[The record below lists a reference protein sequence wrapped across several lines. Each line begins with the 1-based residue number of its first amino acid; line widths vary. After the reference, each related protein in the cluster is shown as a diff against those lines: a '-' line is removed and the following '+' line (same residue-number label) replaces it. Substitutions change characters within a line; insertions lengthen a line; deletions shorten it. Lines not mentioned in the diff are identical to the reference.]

1 MSLAPQELEN
11 TASKYASDA
20 IKFDSQGA
28 RGMAI
33 AHYQQAIDA
42 LVKLLQLYPNSKL
55 NQIYKERCNSY
66 HNRINAL
73 QQAHGVEPA
82 VDPKASDAEQK
93 QSVKRQEDE
102 NDFEDLVMK
111 EKPDVTWAEVI
122 GLDDAKN
129 ALRES
134 IVYPTKRPDLFPL
147 GWPKGMLLYGPP
159 GTGKTT
165 IAFLVAK
172 QFGYDMIGLNAS
184 DVRSKSRIN
193 EILTPVLGNVSVLGM
208 PMIFVDEVDGI
219 HGRGDYGGAAALVDI
234 LKEPTVPIVL
244 AANNDALEKMKNI
257 KKVVKTIS
265 FKKIP
270 PRLLRVYL
278 ENILKKENAKL
289 SPGSLIKVIDKSRG
303 DIRSMINLTQ
313 SFVTGFNPQTENSFE
328 KINVEDGVNAFFKSN
343 SIEEARVV
351 LYSMQIDPREKINA
365 FYSSIIT
372 SDLDNPTLAKYLK
385 IISKTD
391 MLYGKIMKTQNW
403 RLLRYLNDILI
414 TLYQNDDRIRYS
426 KYNLSQIGR
435 ASWRERVEISV
446 VAESLKKKMN

>member
-1 MSLAPQELEN
+1 MWSEKYRPQII
-11 TASKYASDA
+11 SDMVGNEEPRAA
-20 IKFDSQGA
+20 IMEWFAKWKKGTKPLL
-28 RGMAI
+28 
-33 AHYQQAIDA
+33 
-42 LVKLLQLYPNSKL
+42 LV
-55 NQIYKERCNSY
+55 
-66 HNRINAL
+66 
-73 QQAHGVEPA
+73 
-82 VDPKASDAEQK
+82 
-93 QSVKRQEDE
+93 
-102 NDFEDLVMK
+102 
-111 EKPDVTWAEVI
+111 
-122 GLDDAKN
+122 
-129 ALRES
+129 
-134 IVYPTKRPDLFPL
+134 
-147 GWPKGMLLYGPP
+147 GPP
-159 GTGKTT
+159 GIGKTT
-165 IAFLVAK
+165 MAFLVAK

-193 EILTPVLGNVSVLGM
+193 EILNPVLGNVSVLGT

-219 HGRGDYGGAAALVDI
+219 HGRGDYGGAAALVEI

-244 AANNDALEKMKNI
+244 AANNDTLEKMKNI
-257 KKVVKTIS
+257 KKVVKTIP

-270 PRLLRVYL
+270 PRLLRIYL

-328 KINVEDGVNAFFKSN
+328 TINVEDGVNAFFKAN
-343 SIEEARVV
+343 SFEEARIV

-372 SDLDNPTLAKYLK
+372 SDLDNSTLAKYLK
-385 IISKTD
+385 IISKAD

-426 KYNLSQIGR
+426 KYNLSWPLLNRIRWDGAKLKSLSSIMAKKLHLSSSAFVAIGLPYVLFCIKNNTLELELQETFGDIIEKEMDQI
-435 ASWRERVEISV
+435 S
-446 VAESLKKKMN
+446 